1 MILKTRFGTL
11 ELPRD
16 ECIQCIATGFY
27 MYCSRC
33 DYKLGIM
40 EDATPP
46 YNEWRDARQ
55 KALDEYVAAHP
66 EEFE

>member
-11 ELPRD
+11 ELPKD

-27 MYCSRC
+27 TNCSYC
-33 DYKLGIM
+33 DYKWGIL
-40 EDATPP
+40 EDATPV